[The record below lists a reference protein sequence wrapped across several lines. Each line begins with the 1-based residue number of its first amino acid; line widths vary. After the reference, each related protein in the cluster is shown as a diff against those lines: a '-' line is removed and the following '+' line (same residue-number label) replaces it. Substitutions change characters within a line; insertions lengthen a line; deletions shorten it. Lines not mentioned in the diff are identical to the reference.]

1 MILGIKGSDEKWEDV
16 IKTLEMIGGINKSN
30 YKGNGVCS
38 YYYIDRITNDIKTTI
53 NDKVLCCMSIEE
65 FNEEY
70 PYCKGDVVKLK
81 EGDKVVITD
90 MYWDNIDEI
99 LLYKCKSM
107 ISNKEYY
114 ALDVSLIDS
123 LIDSPSHKSDYNDEE
138 SINSSENPVYDVS
151 CKCDKIRVTL
161 KDYQDK
167 VELELCGYE
176 LKQENDKTF
185 LIRTPEYP
193 KTYEE
198 CCDVLELGNDERHI
212 NVNITNIETLENK
225 VFEAFI
231 RLIRC
236 RDAYWKLCN
245 DWKPNPNEQN
255 YSIRYFKG
263 NIVKQYTFGCSSA
276 LEFPN
281 EEMHNNFSMFFK
293 DDIELCKELL

>member
-1 MILGIKGSDEKWEDV
+1 MTLGIKGSDEKWDDV

-30 YKGNGVCS
+30 YTGTGVLS
-38 YYYIDRITNDIKTTI
+38 YYYIDPITNDIKSTI
-53 NDKVLCCMSIEE
+53 NDKSLCSMSIEAFIE
-65 FNEEY
+65 QY
-70 PYCKGDVVKLK
+70 PYCKGDTVKLK
-81 EGDKVVITD
+81 GGDKVVITD
-90 MYWDNIDEI
+90 TYWDSIDEN

-107 ISNKEYY
+107 ISYKEYY

-123 LIDSPSHKSDYNDEE
+123 LIESPFHKSDDNDEE
-138 SINSSENPVYDVS
+138 PINSSENPVYGVS
-151 CKCDKIRVTL
+151 CKCNKIRVDL

-176 LKQENDKTF
+176 LKQENDKFF
-185 LIRTPEYP
+185 LIRTPENP

-198 CCDVLELGNDERHI
+198 CCDVLELGNDERDI

-236 RDAYWKLCN
+236 RDAYWRLNN
-245 DWKPNPNEQN
+245 DWKPNPNEQI
-255 YSIRYFKG
+255 YSIRCFKG
-263 NIVKQYTFGCSSA
+263 NIVKQYSFGCSSA

-281 EEMHNNFSMFFK
+281 EEICDNFSVFFK